1 MALSVKRLLKNLR
14 TSPSELDVTRLRQFC
29 AELPGMT
36 AISDVRARQEAA
48 VVGEISSLRI
58 VPRAGSPS
66 LEATITDG
74 SGTIVAVWMGR
85 RQIAGISP
93 GRRLVVIGR
102 ANPGTHGNRL
112 YFYNP
117 RYELLEGERH

>member
-1 MALSVKRLLKNLR
+1 MALTLKRLFKNLR
-14 TSPSELDVTRLRQFC
+14 TPASELDITKLRKFC
-29 AELPGMT
+29 SELPGMT
-36 AISDVRARQEAA
+36 AISDVRARQEVA
-48 VVGEISSLRI
+48 VVGEICSLRI

-74 SGTIVAVWMGR
+74 SGSLVAVWMGR

-93 GRRLVVIGR
+93 GRKLVVSGR

-112 YFYNP
+112 FLYNP
-117 RYELLEGERH
+117 RYELLA